1 MPLCKNEDKTSFQ
14 SFSDNSRCFL
24 DIDANRTPSAS
35 YEEIIQRVLELS
47 KEDIDIESDLAKSI
61 IKQGISADVSIL
73 QLRMKV
79 LFGASLLI
87 VFGIVGIRK

>member
-1 MPLCKNEDKTSFQ
+1 MKKKRVSNLLAITAGVFLILMP
-14 SFSDNSRCFL
+14 
-24 DIDANRTPSAS
+24 IVAPSAS
-35 YEEIIQRVLELS
+35 YEEVIQRVLELS
-47 KEDIDIESDLAKSI
+47 KENIDIESDLAKSI

-79 LFGASLLI
+79 LFGATLLI

>member
-1 MPLCKNEDKTSFQ
+1 MKIKRVSSLLAIIAGVFLILMP
-14 SFSDNSRCFL
+14 
-24 DIDANRTPSAS
+24 IVAPSAS